1 MTWRQFSFLK
11 SSPYPTNQIGT
22 RRSFRG
28 LSSHNGKPSTHKIT
42 RIEMRLLIFMTT
54 TWEGEAANLWNW
66 YTTQKAHRSVVKRIV
81 RETISK
87 KDFSVFQN
95 FYFLSKWLSNK
106 VLRPIKTLSRNR
118 FTYLRWI
125 PRHGKIVRATPWRVL
140 KGILTI
146 SLRLLNMRV
155 REGFTRF
162 SIDELFVQML
172 GSQKP
177 FLRLFRLHSAS
188 CDSIRFDASP
198 FPFS

>member
-1 MTWRQFSFLK
+1 
-11 SSPYPTNQIGT
+11 
-22 RRSFRG
+22 
-28 LSSHNGKPSTHKIT
+28 
-42 RIEMRLLIFMTT
+42 MRLLIFTTT

-87 KDFSVFQN
+87 KDFSVFKN

-125 PRHGKIVRATPWRVL
+125 PRHGKIVRATPLRVL

-155 REGFTRF
+155 WEGFTRF